1 MTAWVIAI
9 GGVVI
14 ALLATYFLGLTKGAG
29 KERQKQAE
37 DRLEAVADKKEK
49 DDEVDQLA
57 PADVDE
63 RFNRWMRDKR

>member
-1 MTAWVIAI
+1 MTEWIVAI
-9 GGVVI
+9 GGL
-14 ALLATYFLGLTKGAG
+14 LLAFLAIYFLGLTKGAG

-37 DRLEAVADKKEK
+37 DRLEAVQDKKEK

-57 PADVDE
+57 PADLDD